1 MHFYFTMIFVFF
13 SITKNLQIPIIRLK
27 NADFL
32 QRYLIIMPYYA
43 AFRNSRPAYIAAIR
57 TTLFIF
63 LCVYD
68 QRNNFSFFYI
78 HQSLI
83 SQLQCRA
90 YR

>member
-1 MHFYFTMIFVFF
+1 M
-13 SITKNLQIPIIRLK
+13 QIPIIRLK

-43 AFRNSRPAYIAAIR
+43 AFRDSRPAYIAAIR

-68 QRNNFSFFYI
+68 QRNNFPFFYI